1 MFNIDLFPQ
10 ALKSDE
16 NGQTRSCLL
25 KKTTMGESVTEQE
38 LWFAYPI
45 NLPMPEADDCDSYLL
60 ATLLPAMQ
68 LRAAIR
74 VHGSVSH
81 ELLANLTELQY
92 VWNKWLPERYFLIDI
107 QVDRIRARDVQVE
120 GAIAAFSGGVD
131 AQFTAYR
138 HATGRAGYATRDI
151 KAGVFVHGFDIP
163 LDDTEGFDSAVEIAT
178 KVLSDINVDLLPVKT
193 NVRVLWSIDWEEY
206 HAAAIA
212 SVLCG
217 LKRYAGIGLIGSGD
231 SYDVLLTPWGSHP
244 ITDPLLSC
252 GNFRIIHDGAGFRRS
267 EKLIILSNWSI
278 GIRNLRVCWV
288 GNKHDRNCGHC
299 EKCVRTRL
307 NLLLAGV
314 DNPACFD
321 TPIESSLFRFMVLKS
336 DAVRIDWSL
345 IRQEMIETGRG
356 LEWLPYIEKVLKR
369 KSSPKLSR
377 LFPFG
382 SKRRMWVKKILMRN
396 K

>member
-16 NGQTRSCLL
+16 NGKTRSCLL
-25 KKTTMGESVTEQE
+25 QQTTMGESITEQE

-45 NLPMPEADDCDSYLL
+45 NLPMPEDNNCDSYLL

-92 VWNKWLPERYFLIDI
+92 VWNKWLPERYFIIDI

-193 NVRVLWSIDWEEY
+193 NVRALWSIDWEEY

-244 ITDPLLSC
+244 ITDPLLSG
-252 GNFRIIHDGAGFRRS
+252 GNFRIIHDGAGFCRS
-267 EKLIILSNWSI
+267 EKLIILSSWSI
-278 GIRNLRVCWV
+278 GIRNLRVCWA
-288 GNKHDRNCGHC
+288 GNRHDRNCGHC

-336 DAVRIDWSL
+336 KAVRIDWSL

-377 LFPFG
+377 LFPLG

>member
-16 NGQTRSCLL
+16 HGQTRSCLL
-25 KKTTMGESVTEQE
+25 KQTTMGESVTEQE

-45 NLPMPEADDCDSYLL
+45 NLPMPEDDDCDSYLL

-163 LDDTEGFDSAVEIAT
+163 LDDTEGFDSAVEVAI

-193 NVRVLWSIDWEEY
+193 NVRALWSIDWEEY

-244 ITDPLLSC
+244 ITDPLLSG

-267 EKLIILSNWSI
+267 EKLIVLSNWSI
-278 GIRNLRVCWV
+278 GIRNLRVCWA

-369 KSSPKLSR
+369 KSFPKLNV

-382 SKRRMWVKKILMRN
+382 SKRRMWVKKMLMRN

>member
-16 NGQTRSCLL
+16 HGQTRSCLL
-25 KKTTMGESVTEQE
+25 KQTTMGESLTEQE

-45 NLPMPEADDCDSYLL
+45 NLPMPEDDDCDSYLL

-68 LRAAIR
+68 LGAAIR

-92 VWNKWLPERYFLIDI
+92 VWNKWLPERYFLIDV
-107 QVDRIRARDVQVE
+107 QVDRIRACDVQVE

-163 LDDTEGFDSAVEIAT
+163 LDDTEGFDSAVEVAT
-178 KVLSDINVDLLPVKT
+178 EVLSDINVDLLPVKT
-193 NVRVLWSIDWEEY
+193 NVRALWSIDWEEY

-231 SYDVLLTPWGSHP
+231 SYDVLLTSWGSHP
-244 ITDPLLSC
+244 ITDPLLSG
-252 GNFRIIHDGAGFRRS
+252 GNFRIIHDGAGFCRS
-267 EKLIILSNWSI
+267 EKLITLSSWSI
-278 GIRNLRVCWV
+278 GIRHLRVCWA
-288 GNKHDRNCGHC
+288 GNRHDRNCGHC

-336 DAVRIDWSL
+336 DAVRIDWYL
-345 IRQEMIETGRG
+345 IRQEMIETGKG

-369 KSSPKLSR
+369 KSSPKLSG

-382 SKRRMWVKKILMRN
+382 SKRRMWVKKMLMRN

>member
-16 NGQTRSCLL
+16 HGQTRSCLL
-25 KKTTMGESVTEQE
+25 KQTTMGESVTEQE

-45 NLPMPEADDCDSYLL
+45 NLPMPEDDDCDSYLL

-163 LDDTEGFDSAVEIAT
+163 LDDTEGFDSAVEVAI

-193 NVRVLWSIDWEEY
+193 NVRALWSIDWEEY

-244 ITDPLLSC
+244 ITDPLLSG

-267 EKLIILSNWSI
+267 EKLIVLSNWSI
-278 GIRNLRVCWV
+278 GIRNLRVCWA

>member
-16 NGQTRSCLL
+16 HGQTRSCLL
-25 KKTTMGESVTEQE
+25 KQTTMGESLTEQE

-45 NLPMPEADDCDSYLL
+45 NLPMPEDDDCDSYLL

-68 LRAAIR
+68 LGAAIR

-163 LDDTEGFDSAVEIAT
+163 LDDTEGFDSAVEVAT

-193 NVRVLWSIDWEEY
+193 NVRALWSIDWEEY

-244 ITDPLLSC
+244 ITDPLLSG
-252 GNFRIIHDGAGFRRS
+252 GNFRIIHDGAGFCRS
-267 EKLIILSNWSI
+267 EKLIILSSWSI
-278 GIRNLRVCWV
+278 GIRNLRVCWA
-288 GNKHDRNCGHC
+288 GNRHDRNCGHC

-336 DAVRIDWSL
+336 DAVRIDWYL
-345 IRQEMIETGRG
+345 IRQEMIETGKG

-369 KSSPKLSR
+369 KSSPKLSG

-382 SKRRMWVKKILMRN
+382 SKRRMWVKKMLMRN